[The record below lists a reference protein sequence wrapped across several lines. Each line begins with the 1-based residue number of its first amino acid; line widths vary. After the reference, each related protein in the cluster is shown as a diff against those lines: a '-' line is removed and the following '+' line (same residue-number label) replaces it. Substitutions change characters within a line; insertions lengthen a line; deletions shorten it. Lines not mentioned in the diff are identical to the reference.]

1 MLVTVGNE
9 DVVGI
14 AVSVFILPLFGAHAA
29 RPSIHTCQLPVS
41 NVQLAALEQDT
52 KAWVFCSRAV

>member
-14 AVSVFILPLFGAHAA
+14 VVSVFILPLFGAHAA
-29 RPSIHTCQLPVS
+29 CPSIYTCQLPGS
-41 NVQLAALEQDT
+41 NAQLAALE
-52 KAWVFCSRAV
+52 